1 MSTPCGPK
9 RHVYWVNS
17 GGPGVARNTKCVR
30 GYCERVTAQWIFS
43 SSYFQDKVD
52 NLLEN
57 YYAALESES
66 CMDRSDVLMW
76 RNMSPIQCQPPDTDH
91 WPPRALLSPLW
102 SGVCLFCKPGTHQQL
117 YFRKLQ
123 PLPVHVSRKWES
135 FSLNFDL
142 LTWAISLFP
151 QQLAICVIINKGCR
165 PLTSY
170 LPSLNNNFSKIGHV
184 NHTLNCG
191 PDSFLS
197 YIKIKSEL

>member
-1 MSTPCGPK
+1 MAPEWHK
-9 RHVYWVNS
+9 IQNVS
-17 GGPGVARNTKCVR
+17 GDIASDGWM
-30 GYCERVTAQWIFS
+30 YFFS

-66 CMDRSDVLMW
+66 CMDRSDILMW
-76 RNMSPIQCQPPDTDH
+76 RNMSPIQCQPPDTDQ
-91 WPPRALLSPLW
+91 WPPSALLSPQQ
-102 SGVCLFCKPGTHQQL
+102 SGVCLFCKTGTHQQL

-142 LTWAISLFP
+142 LMWAISLFP
-151 QQLAICVIINKGCR
+151 QQLAICVIINKGCW

-170 LPSLNNNFSKIGHV
+170 LPSLNINFSKIGHV
-184 NHTLNCG
+184 NHTFVKLRAEFFPG
-191 PDSFLS
+191 L
-197 YIKIKSEL
+197 ELH